1 MRRTVLSAVLAV
13 VALAGCKPSGGSSA
27 CGITALAGATM
38 LLDQFSVPNQAL
50 SVAPAAAPEIIPV
63 RVAAGPAYR
72 GVAAVGADTAWTVR
86 VEGTLPRAFTPG
98 YGVLVVGAD
107 GRPRGVM
114 LYSGARVRGAPVI
127 GSVATPGVVVELIG
141 LQTDVAGLEDP
152 ECPFFPD
159 SLARP

>member
-1 MRRTVLSAVLAV
+1 MRRSILSALLTVA
-13 VALAGCKPSGGSSA
+13 ALAGCKPSGGSSA

-38 LLDQFSVPNQAL
+38 LLDQFAVPNQAL
-50 SVAPAAAPEIIPV
+50 SVAPAGAPEILPV
-63 RVAAGPAYR
+63 RIAAGPAFR
-72 GVAAVGADTAWTVR
+72 GTVAVAADTSWTVR
-86 VEGTLPRAFTPG
+86 VEGSLPPGFTPG

-127 GSVATPGVVVELIG
+127 GSVAMPGAAVELIG

-152 ECPFFPD
+152 KCPFFPD